1 MPIIGIALSSM
12 NASKKEDVIGS
23 VKINSN
29 MNITD
34 VKMQDLPALN
44 CQGTSVEFNFTIK
57 YQDEKDNVKAEIG
70 MEGNVIYMGP
80 DSEKVVK
87 DWKKDKKLPDDLK
100 FQIIRIVSEKCS
112 KKAIMLSDDLQ
123 LPPPPLLITQPA
135 PQQPAK
141 K

>member
-1 MPIIGIALSSM
+1 MPIIGISLTSM
-12 NASKKEDVIGS
+12 NAKKKEDVLGS

-34 VKMQDLPALN
+34 VKVQDLPALG
-44 CQGTSVEFNFTIK
+44 CQGISIEFDFTIK
-57 YQDEKDNVKAEIG
+57 YQDEKDNVKADIAL
-70 MEGNVIYMGP
+70 EGSVIYMGQ
-80 DSEKVVK
+80 DSEKISK

-100 FQIIRIVSEKCS
+100 YQVIRIVSEKCS
-112 KKAIMLSDDLQ
+112 KKGIMISDDLQ